1 MSDENQIDQEQGN
14 QPAAENFESN
24 TEETNVAA
32 QMAAADAAEGE
43 GENPTALDADGN
55 PVALEP
61 AIESETA
68 TPAEESI
75 EKDDDVVSV
84 TRAKYEISEE
94 VADALVIEFASST
107 LDNIGT
113 WTTELLFAVLKG
125 QIRFPET
132 DLKHAIIV
140 YRQRVEIPSAWNDQQ
155 VVAFIRSG
163 EEPKKTSNGV
173 WVIDVTRASR
183 APADWSTAE
192 LEAWALGEIQAG
204 GKSTDN
210 GVAIEL
216 KARLKL
222 GGEQSPKAVRKAYR
236 ALKSASVAVGGA
248 SASQPVVVPYAED
261 ESEQLQQ
268 AKAVVAQ
275 IEKVEGLTSMNVA
288 FIDDG
293 LAKYIEAVQPNK
305 QISEEAALRAQ
316 NALDVTFQYIIGL
329 EDPKAMVTALER
341 LKVGFKKQMERGGVF
356 DANNVF
362 RFTHLMRSDNKRQQR
377 HKDLL
382 ELFRI
387 YFSDAKEA
395 RKQVDL
401 RILLQYQPADKA
413 ELLVEYFTKIA

>member
-1 MSDENQIDQEQGN
+1 MSDENQQQDELQQEG
-14 QPAAENFESN
+14 
-24 TEETNVAA
+24 TTNPV
-32 QMAAADAAEGE
+32 
-43 GENPTALDADGN
+43 ALDGDGN
-55 PVALEP
+55 PVALEQ
-61 AIESETA
+61 AEETTVA
-68 TPAEESI
+68 TPAGDGTDEAASAGSDLDSGDESAASA
-75 EKDDDVVSV
+75 EPDLVTV
-84 TRAKYEISEE
+84 TRAKHEIGED
-94 VADALVIEFASST
+94 VADALVIEFASAT

-113 WTTELLFAVLKG
+113 WTTELLLSVLKG

-132 DLKHAIIV
+132 DLKHVIIV

-155 VVAFIRSG
+155 VVTYIRSG

-236 ALKSASVAVGGA
+236 ALKSSSVTLAGADASK
-248 SASQPVVVPYAED
+248 PVVVPFAED

-293 LAKYIEAVQPNK
+293 LAKYIDAVQPNK
-305 QISEEAALRAQ
+305 QISEADALRAQ
-316 NALDVTFQYIIGL
+316 NALDVTFQYAISL
-329 EDPKAMVTALER
+329 EDPKAMVAALER